1 MGLPVFPVYV
11 CISLTAYVHEIW
23 ERCVCA
29 TVNVC
34 LYELSAVQ
42 SFLCFVLPHTLLL
55 TTDLI
60 DINFQVLKQKYVS
73 ILYPQPDVTVGKKSL
88 NPQTRGIMSMIHI
101 VKVQRLA
108 QMVLSLSLLFFS
120 KG

>member
-1 MGLPVFPVYV
+1 MCMILENSV
-11 CISLTAYVHEIW
+11 CVRL
-23 ERCVCA
+23 CVCVCVLVW
-29 TVNVC
+29 TVP
-34 LYELSAVQ
+34 AVK

-55 TTDLI
+55 TIDII

-88 NPQTRGIMSMIHI
+88 NPQTRGIMSMIHFA
-101 VKVQRLA
+101 KVQCIA